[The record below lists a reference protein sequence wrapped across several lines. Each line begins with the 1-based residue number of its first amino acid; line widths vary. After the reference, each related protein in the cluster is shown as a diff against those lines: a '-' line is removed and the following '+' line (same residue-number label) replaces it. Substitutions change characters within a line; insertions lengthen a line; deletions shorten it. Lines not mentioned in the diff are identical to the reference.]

1 MSRAVFDHEA
11 ALRYALHAAADQV
24 QPREDGLERIQAR
37 LRGPRLLPVA
47 WLEVAWTRLSLRL
60 PEGFHLRPAADR
72 VRQELRVAWDR
83 FGPQAER
90 GVKLGWLRPVAA
102 MSVAVFIVAAVVYTA
117 IEVPQVVSPSSNNR
131 VASPQ
136 HSGGHGGQ
144 PGQGY
149 GNGHSQ
155 SPGSGRASGSPGTSS
170 GTNKSACPTTST
182 STSPT
187 IIASGPPNSVRRH
200 RSTSS
205 PSPVT
210 SSPSPSTS
218 PSSSSTS
225 SPSPST
231 TPSSTGSPSSTP
243 VNPGSGSGSTT
254 PSVSAGSSAASG
266 GQAEGEG
273 VASPS
278 SSPSSVKPT
287 SSSSKTNPSG
297 SAVGSQREANATTS
311 PCPSPSPSK
320 HKAHSTGSP
329 AAAGLVLIPAVTTGQ
344 PGTEPD
350 GQLYF

>member
-47 WLEVAWTRLSLRL
+47 WLEAAWTRLSLRL

-72 VRQELRVAWDR
+72 VRQELRAAWER
-83 FGPQAER
+83 FGPQSER

-117 IEVPQVVSPSSNNR
+117 IEVPQVVSPSSNNK
-131 VASPQ
+131 VASSQ
-136 HSGGHGGQ
+136 RSGGHNGQ
-144 PGQGY
+144 PGQGD

-155 SPGSGRASGSPGTSS
+155 PPGSQSSGPGTSS
-170 GTNKSACPTTST
+170 GTNHSTCPTPGPSTSVPVIVPAPTTSS
-182 STSPT
+182 STPT
-187 IIASGPPNSVRRH
+187 IGP
-200 RSTSS
+200 SS
-205 PSPVT
+205 PSTNPS
-210 SSPSPSTS
+210 SSPSGS
-218 PSSSSTS
+218 PSPSTS

-231 TPSSTGSPSSTP
+231 TPSSSGSPSSTP
-243 VNPGSGSGSTT
+243 VNPGSGSGSST
-254 PSVSAGSSAASG
+254 PSVAAGSSAASG
-266 GQAEGEG
+266 GQAEGDG

-278 SSPSSVKPT
+278 SSSVKPAN
-287 SSSSKTNPSG
+287 SSSTANRSG
-297 SAVGSQREANATTS
+297 SAAGSEREANPSPS
-311 PCPSPSPSK
+311 PCPSKSPTK
-320 HKAHSTGSP
+320 HKTHSTGSP
-329 AAAGLVLIPAVTTGQ
+329 AAAGPVLVPAVTTGQ